1 MQAHWACV
9 MPTTMTEVNMTRLT
23 VDFNSVLAPLDPSVA
38 LGTVAVVCAWGL
50 IIAAFMYV
58 ARD

>member
-1 MQAHWACV
+1 